1 MIHSFYPSIT
11 VGQGKVQDYDKA
23 LLSKINFIHVTFL
36 FNQYSVSLHWQ
47 MASKQETWS
56 KSMELKE
63 DVKDVYKEGKS
74 GSMDQWNGSASKGTG
89 TLSKAFLKLLLLV
102 TFW

>member
-1 MIHSFYPSIT
+1 MIRHVINMTNNEYNIFHCNGDIVNNFCHNS
-11 VGQGKVQDYDKA
+11 Q
-23 LLSKINFIHVTFL
+23 KINE
-36 FNQYSVSLHWQ
+36 N
-47 MASKQETWS
+47 SKHNKKIE
-56 KSMELKE
+56 MEIKE